1 VLRQGLR
8 AHSVATLCVATECG
22 AACTA
27 GATLPAAA
35 VDRDVVEATGT
46 SSRRDV
52 VEAAGRAAGPAGNR
66 AADASSF
73 KDFQPFTYF
82 IFQRILS
89 IYFIIFQHILPV
101 KIC

>member
-1 VLRQGLR
+1 VLRL
-8 AHSVATLCVATECG
+8 S
-22 AACTA
+22 AAQPVPQVL
-27 GATLPAAA
+27 LPAAA